1 MSAQHSR
8 GAKPGG
14 AKGPEAAPKK
24 PNKPS
29 WPNDP
34 RGKAATG
41 RISKLMVGQGHG
53 YVTLTDDRE
62 IYFHRG
68 DMKAGSAFNELQV
81 GDTVTFELLE
91 DNVSGARALRLRRRK
106 TRA

>member
-8 GAKPGG
+8 GAKPGTKVPVG
-14 AKGPEAAPKK
+14 APKK
-24 PNKPS
+24 PGKPS

-34 RGKAATG
+34 RGKVAIG

-53 YVTLTDDRE
+53 YVCLTDDRE

-68 DMKAGSAFNELQV
+68 DMKAGTAFNELQV

-91 DNVSGARALRLRRRK
+91 DAVSGARALRLRRRK
-106 TRA
+106 LRSS